1 MSKSSIA
8 SCIAIIGL
16 FGGALA
22 QAQQPAQQP
31 TQPQPSTSETEGTA
45 ADRTQPGQTPTTQ
58 GQTPRPTQ
66 GAPTQAQDPRP
77 STSQTEGTAADRS
90 PPGRTPTTQGPT
102 RQGTQTAGQSE
113 LVGAAVVST
122 SDAPLG
128 KVVDVVFDAQNQP
141 AFVVISSGG
150 TSTAVPYSV
159 ANSMMTADKIVIDQS
174 RLKAAPKVKQGEWR
188 SEANSSWKQ
197 DAARYWDRS

>member
-22 QAQQPAQQP
+22 QAQQP

-58 GQTPRPTQ
+58 GQSPTQ

-77 STSQTEGTAADRS
+77 ATSPTEGTAADRT
-90 PPGRTPTTQGPT
+90 PPGRTPTTQGA
-102 RQGTQTAGQSE
+102 QNAGQSE
-113 LVGAAVVST
+113 LVGATVVST

-128 KVVDVVFDAQNQP
+128 KVVDVVFDARNQP

-197 DAARYWDRS
+197 DAARYWDRG